1 MPQMVKEVMTERV
14 VKLSENGGVIDAAK
28 KMADENVGTVVEVDG
43 NDNPIGIVTDRK
55 LTTDVLARGMDPSS
69 TKIENVMTR
78 LPLTTR
84 QDSDVCEVIEKMQS
98 NDIRRFPVVDD
109 KQRIVGVI
117 SISDIAKEHANNCG
131 DCSNTILEI
140 ASRYA

>member
-14 VKLSENGGVIDAAK
+14 VKLSENGSAIDAAK
-28 KMADENVGTVVEVDG
+28 KVADENVGTVVVVDG